1 MSEKQAAEKQ
11 AAEKSRAEKPTAEK
25 PLAGLKVV
33 EMSTMITCSLAAMMM
48 RSQGAEVV
56 KVEPVLIGDPMRF
69 VGSMKNGQSALFH
82 NCNRGKRSLAI
93 DLKHQNGIEAVK
105 RLAAQADVMLN
116 NYRPG
121 VMDGLGLGPDIV
133 RGVNP
138 RLVNVAVTGFGT
150 VGPMASRPAY
160 DHVIQGI
167 SGLTGMQGGD
177 YGGDSEYDF
186 IKMLICDKVTAYTV
200 AQAATAALV
209 ARASTGEGQHI
220 DISMLHACLAFM
232 WPDGMMSHTLLDD
245 DVIDMPPMSESY
257 QILNT
262 KDGAIAAT
270 ALTDGHW
277 DAILKLIKREDLK
290 TDARFASLPARM
302 MNLPEIMQMLKA
314 GVADL
319 SLAEVMSA
327 FEAADIPSTQ
337 CETRNTL
344 TANEQVQAIGAL
356 ETYVTENMG
365 RLTAPTPP
373 ALFAGAATSLAAPSP
388 SHGQHSSAI
397 MQELGFAANEV
408 ETMVQE
414 GALLCS

>member
-1 MSEKQAAEKQ
+1 MSKT
-11 AAEKSRAEKPTAEK
+11 PTAEK

-56 KVEPVLIGDPMRF
+56 KVEPVLMGDPMRY
-69 VGSMKNGQSALFH
+69 VGNMKNGQSALFH

-93 DLKHQNGIEAVK
+93 DMKNENGIEAVK
-105 RLAAQADVMLN
+105 RLAAEADIMVN

-121 VMDGLGLGPDIV
+121 VMDALGIGPDAV
-133 RGVNP
+133 RGLNP
-138 RLVNVAVTGFGT
+138 RLVNVSVTGFGT
-150 VGPMASRPAY
+150 VGPMAHRPAY

-167 SGLTGMQGGD
+167 SGLTGLQGGD
-177 YGGDSEYDF
+177 YEGDAEYDF

-232 WPDGMMSHTLLDD
+232 WPDGMMSHTLQDD
-245 DVIDMPPMSESY
+245 DIIEMPPMSESY
-257 QILNT
+257 HVLNT
-262 KDGAIAAT
+262 KDGSIACT
-270 ALTDGHW
+270 ALTDQHW
-277 DAILKLIKREDLK
+277 EAILKLIDREELK
-290 TDARFASLPARM
+290 EDERFATLPGRM
-302 MNLPEIMQMLKA
+302 MHLPDIMKVLKA
-314 GVADL
+314 GVEKL
-319 SLAEVMSA
+319 SMAQVMSA

-337 CETRNTL
+337 CETRHTVS
-344 TANEQVQAIGAL
+344 ANEQVQAIGAL

-365 RLTAPTPP
+365 KLTAPTPP
-373 ALFAGAATSLAAPSP
+373 VLFAGAPTSLAEPSP
-388 SHGQHSSAI
+388 GHGQHSRAI
-397 MQELGFAANEV
+397 MDELGFDADTV
-408 ETMVQE
+408 EDMAQK